1 MIMVFNDP
9 YKRSNHLNEWLSQ
22 FQGKESVD
30 VPDDI
35 YNKILAELHK
45 NRMYDL
51 KKLSIIDMKK
61 ILKKLG
67 LQQYYEH
74 ITYILS
80 KLSGVPPPTIS
91 RETEEKIRLMFRQIQ
106 IPFEKYRPKDRTNF
120 LSYSYVLH
128 KFFQLLEL
136 DDFVKFFPLLKSRE
150 KLKQQDRIW
159 KKICGDLGW
168 DYIPSV

>member
-1 MIMVFNDP
+1 M
-9 YKRSNHLNEWLSQ
+9 RSWKSRNCIIKVIA
-22 FQGKESVD
+22 KESVD
-30 VPDDI
+30 VPDDV

-45 NRMYDL
+45 NRMYDV
-51 KKLSIIDMKK
+51 KKLSIMDMKK

-106 IPFEKYRPKDRTNF
+106 VPFEKYRPKDRTNF

-136 DDFVKFFPLLKSRE
+136 DDFVKYFPLLKSRE